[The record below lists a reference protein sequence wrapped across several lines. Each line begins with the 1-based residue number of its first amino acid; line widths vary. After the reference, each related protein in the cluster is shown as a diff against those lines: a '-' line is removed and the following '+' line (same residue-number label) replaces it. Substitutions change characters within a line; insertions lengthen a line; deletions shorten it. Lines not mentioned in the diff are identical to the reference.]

1 MAGMMTVRGLCA
13 TAMSQVESKLR
24 RVADDRAKGILDR
37 LSWRNAVSV
46 YQIRAN
52 QRADEPDALFYQVYG
67 GAVQFQLVAP
77 TDIAA
82 KIEGP
87 AIADQRA
94 YLIDPGANRYHRW
107 VVAPS

>member
-1 MAGMMTVRGLCA
+1 
-13 TAMSQVESKLR
+13 MS
-24 RVADDRAKGILDR
+24 RA

-46 YQIRAN
+46 YQIWAN
-52 QRADEPDALFYQVYG
+52 QYAGESDALFYQIYG

-87 AIADQRA
+87 AIADQSA
-94 YLIDPGANRYHRW
+94 YLIDSGAKRYHR
-107 VVAPS
+107 

>member
-1 MAGMMTVRGLCA
+1 MSGL
-13 TAMSQVESKLR
+13 
-24 RVADDRAKGILDR
+24 

-46 YQIRAN
+46 YQISAN
-52 QRADEPDALFYQVYG
+52 QCADNPDAFFYQIYG

-87 AIADQRA
+87 AITDQSAD
-94 YLIDPGANRYHRW
+94 LIDRGANCYHRC
-107 VVAPS
+107 VGAPS